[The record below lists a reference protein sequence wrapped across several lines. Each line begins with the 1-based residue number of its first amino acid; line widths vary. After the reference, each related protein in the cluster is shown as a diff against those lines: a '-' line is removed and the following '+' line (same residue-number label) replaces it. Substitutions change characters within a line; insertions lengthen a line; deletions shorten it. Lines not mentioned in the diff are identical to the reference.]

1 MNRTMNDLCMKWSI
15 MEERQLVSTELESGT
30 KELGVV
36 MRIEIASG
44 VQFGVADQVL
54 TELEAVVVEAVLSS

>member
-1 MNRTMNDLCMKWSI
+1 